1 MHFAAMD
8 LGSNSFHLLAAAR
21 GSRGELVKLGSYKE
35 VLKLSASIDERGAL
49 PDAAIARALDA
60 VGTMLAF
67 ARFFRATPIAVGTSA
82 LRSAVNGKDFVRAA
96 WERFALKVEILSGS
110 EEADLVYRG
119 GRSGLS
125 GLPNR
130 VAVVDL
136 GGGSAE
142 IAVGD
147 ADHCRYTGTLPLG
160 FLRFAST
167 ARDDAAIRERVQR
180 EAQGVGERV
189 RDLEPEACVA
199 SGGTARALAKIL
211 GPAARVEGRPVHRDE
226 LRSLAR
232 ELLHAD
238 TRRLVELGVDPARR
252 DAIGVGATVLSAVV
266 DALGAP
272 SLRISP
278 AGLREG
284 VALRALRALE
294 QPQRAEASAYR
305 QLSGQRPAASLE
317 QSAAR
322 ASDLAL

>member
-21 GSRGELVKLGSYKE
+21 GARGELVKLGSYKE
-35 VLKLSASIDERGAL
+35 VLKLASSIDEHGAL
-49 PDAAIARALDA
+49 PASVIARALDA

-67 ARFFRATPIAVGTSA
+67 ARFFRATPLAVGTSA
-82 LRSAVNGKDFVRAA
+82 LRSAVNAQDFVQAA

-119 GRSGLS
+119 ARSGLS
-125 GLPNR
+125 GLPGR

-136 GGGSAE
+136 GGGSVE
-142 IAVGD
+142 VAVGD
-147 ADHCRYTGTLPLG
+147 ADYCHYTGTLPLG
-160 FLRFAST
+160 FLRFAGVGRSD
-167 ARDDAAIRERVQR
+167 REIRERVR
-180 EAQGVGERV
+180 GEIDGVAGHV
-189 RDLEPEACVA
+189 RALEPEACVA

-238 TRRLVELGVDPARR
+238 TRRLADLGVDPARR
-252 DAIGVGATVLSAVV
+252 DAIGLGATVLSAVV

-284 VALRALRALE
+284 VVLKALRALDA
-294 QPQRAEASAYR
+294 PQRSELSSFRFSA
-305 QLSGQRPAASLE
+305 P
-317 QSAAR
+317 R
-322 ASDLAL
+322 ATDLAL